1 MGISMRA
8 TMVTDEQIR
17 ELSED
22 SSWRDQR
29 LTAIFHSDNEYCYL
43 ADYWDGIHYMITRRR
58 ESSELPLSILKK
70 GDVEFSSNVDFS
82 QRYPE
87 STHAIFSTTVKALEV
102 ELQNLTPSVLLE
114 GHDKLDSSFYPGRFW
129 RSPDHD
135 GSDFR
140 ELMVYYNRLQ
150 KIVASAATQNK
161 GLILFRYE
169 DL

>member
-22 SSWRDQR
+22 SSRQHE
-29 LTAIFHSDNEYCYL
+29 LLIAIFHSGNEFCYL
-43 ADYWDGIHYMITRRR
+43 ADYWDGLHYMLTGRR

-82 QRYPE
+82 ERYPE
-87 STHAIFSTTVKALEV
+87 STHAIYSTTVKALEV
-102 ELQNLTPSVLLE
+102 ELQNLAESVLPE
-114 GHDKLDSSFYPGRFW
+114 NHNKLNSSFYPGRLW

-135 GSDFR
+135 GSDFS
-140 ELMVYYNRLQ
+140 ELMTYFNRLQ
-150 KIVASAATQNK
+150 NIVTTAAAQNK
-161 GLILFRYE
+161 GLILYRYE
-169 DL
+169 DW